1 MRSGK
6 VSLPKSR
13 YSFAK
18 FRREFPYL
26 LMIIPGFIMVLI
38 FSYIPMAGIVIS
50 FQKFIPAK
58 GLFGDQ
64 TWVGLDN
71 FRFVF
76 GLPGFRQAFINTVII
91 AFWKIVTSLVV
102 PVLIALLL
110 NEVRSTRLR
119 GTVQTMIYLPY
130 FLSWVILGGV
140 LIDLLSP
147 NTGIVNRFLGMFG
160 ADPKFFLGSNDLFQP
175 TIVVTN
181 IWKEFGFGT
190 IVYLAAIMGVD
201 QELYEAATIDGA
213 NRLQQTWHI
222 TLPGMS
228 MIIVLMTVLSLGNVL
243 NAGFDQ
249 VFNLY
254 SPAVYQS
261 GDIIDTFVYRMGLID
276 AQFGPATAVGLFKSV
291 ISFVFISGSYLVAY
305 KAFDYRIF

>member
-6 VSLPKSR
+6 ASLPKSK
-13 YSFAK
+13 YTFAK

-50 FQKFIPAK
+50 FQKFVPAK

-64 TWVGLDN
+64 AWVGLDN

-76 GLPGFRQAFINTVII
+76 SLPGFRQAFVNTVII
-91 AFWKIVTSLVV
+91 AFWKIVTGLVV
-102 PVLIALLL
+102 PVIIALLL
-110 NEVRSTRLR
+110 NEVRSTKLR
-119 GTVQTMIYLPY
+119 GTVQTMVYLPY

-175 TIVVTN
+175 TIIITN